1 MFLFLVLINVTWTL
15 LFNLV
20 LLVFFVPFPTILI
33 IVMGGGGFPCYHYC
47 YLSSQFPTV
56 IPPLAG
62 IWPVN
67 CEKLL

>member
-33 IVMGGGGFPCYHYC
+33 IVMGEGGGAFPAIITVTSV
-47 YLSSQFPTV
+47 LSFLLLSLLL
-56 IPPLAG
+56 LASD
-62 IWPVN
+62 
-67 CEKLL
+67 L

>member
-33 IVMGGGGFPCYHYC
+33 IVMGEGGGGAFPAIITVTSV
-47 YLSSQFPTV
+47 LSFLLLSLLL
-56 IPPLAG
+56 LASD
-62 IWPVN
+62 
-67 CEKLL
+67 L